1 MDTVLPQTTITGQG
15 EFDAVFTEVASPI
28 KSSETAGGVVRL
40 FHVNVRSSQFDY
52 RALCNLLTAN
62 VGGYVFSRAQ
72 ISSLK
77 DDGLERSID
86 LRAMRALSKS
96 ADNDSALGEML
107 LYTFLEHVLEAP
119 KVLSKF
125 ELENLSGQQR
135 SNADAIHILPAGTS
149 GATTYIVL
157 GAAYVEANLHDS
169 IHTAISSIRQIR
181 NDEELECQIVDST
194 ALDKEFSTRD
204 AKMLSRL
211 IIPSKVSQ
219 DKEICYAMFIGYS
232 LGLQA
237 LPTRPHDEF
246 RELVDQKLRSDLLN
260 YSEFIR
266 SEIASAGLESYPFHI
281 YTLPLNDAVADRRSI
296 VAMVFNG

>member
-72 ISSLK
+72 
-77 DDGLERSID
+77 
-86 LRAMRALSKS
+86 
-96 ADNDSALGEML
+96 ML

-169 IHTAISSIRQIR
+169 IHTAISRIRQIR

-232 LGLQA
+232 LGL
-237 LPTRPHDEF
+237 TN
-246 RELVDQKLRSDLLN
+246 S
-260 YSEFIR
+260 S
-266 SEIASAGLESYPFHI
+266 S
-281 YTLPLNDAVADRRSI
+281 
-296 VAMVFNG
+296 